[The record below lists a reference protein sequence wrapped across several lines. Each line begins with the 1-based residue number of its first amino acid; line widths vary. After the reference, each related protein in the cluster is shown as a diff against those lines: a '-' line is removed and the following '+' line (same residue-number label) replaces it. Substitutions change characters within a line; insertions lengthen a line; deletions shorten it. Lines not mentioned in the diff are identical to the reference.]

1 MTPQEFSLVTE
12 LARRVAGLVFTPDK
26 AYLVEAR
33 LAPLLRER
41 QMSKVSELVNALRRG
56 EAELVAD
63 VVDALTTNETSFF
76 RDKVPFARFRDEI
89 LPSLAARR
97 KGALVKVWC
106 AACSTGQ
113 EPYSLAILMERA
125 AKAFPGV
132 TLDILGSDISHTC
145 LESAYEGLYS
155 QFEVQRGL
163 STADLVLHFEAEG
176 KSWRLQR
183 RLRDA
188 VRWRQFNLLHSPSS
202 LGRFDVV
209 FCRNVLIY
217 FDTETRGRVLE
228 QIATVMAPDGY
239 LILGAAETVLGLTDA
254 FEASPGAP
262 GVYRP
267 VSLNQRGKRAV
278 VR

>member
-1 MTPQEFSLVTE
+1 MVTE

-41 QMSKVSELVNALRRG
+41 QLSKVGELVNALRRG
-56 EAELVAD
+56 EADLVAD
-63 VVDALTTNETSFF
+63 VVDALTTNETSFY
-76 RDKVPFARFRDEI
+76 RDKAPFTRFRDEL
-89 LPSLAARR
+89 LPTLAARR
-97 KGALVKVWC
+97 KGALINVWC

-113 EPYSLAILMERA
+113 EPYSLAMLMEGA
-125 AKAFPGV
+125 GKAFPGV
-132 TLDILGSDISHTC
+132 SLDILGSDISHTC
-145 LESAYEGLYS
+145 LETAHEALYS

-163 STADLVLHFEAEG
+163 STADLVMYFEAEG
-176 KSWRLQR
+176 KSWRLRR

-239 LILGAAETVLGLTDA
+239 LILGAAETVMGLTDA
-254 FEASPGAP
+254 FAAAPGAP

-267 VSLNQRGKRAV
+267 VSLGQRAKRTAA
-278 VR
+278 R